1 MDTIDAQDAAKKQS
15 VIPRSEQ
22 ARVALEAGV
31 TNLWPKYV
39 GMQGKAVGVD
49 TFGESAPAEDVY
61 KAFGVTAENVVKAV
75 EEQL

>member
-1 MDTIDAQDAAKKQS
+1 MDAFDAQGAAYKES
-15 VIPRSEQ
+15 VLPNAVK
-22 ARVALEAGV
+22 ARVAVEAGV